1 MLLEKERTIEDDLIE
16 NWQIE
21 EIQNDIFLDDEEA
34 EVLEEEVEDGEWIS
48 KSKRIRRN

>member
-21 EIQNDIFLDDEEA
+21 VIQNDIFLDDEEA
-34 EVLEEEVEDGEWIS
+34 EVLEEEVEDGE
-48 KSKRIRRN
+48 

>member
-34 EVLEEEVEDGEWIS
+34 EVLEEEVEDGE
-48 KSKRIRRN
+48 